1 MLRGRQLAHLRLQVS
16 GGSALSSAAAFPFR
30 RVCVFSGSLPGVQA
44 VYSRAARDLG
54 RALVRRGLG
63 LVYGG
68 ASVGLMGLLADAAL
82 ADGGEVIGVI
92 PEGLLRKEIAHSGL
106 SELRV
111 VSSMHERKASM
122 AELADA
128 FIALPGGLGTL
139 EELLEVLTWAQL
151 GLHTKPIG
159 LLDVAGFYQP
169 LLSALQHMVGEGFI
183 ATAHMQLFVVCSEPE
198 ALLDALA
205 SHTPPVLP
213 RKWLTPAEM

>member
-1 MLRGRQLAHLRLQVS
+1 
-16 GGSALSSAAAFPFR
+16 
-30 RVCVFSGSLPGVQA
+30 VCVFSGSLPGVQPI
-44 VYSRAARDLG
+44 YSRAAGSLG
-54 RALVRRGLG
+54 RALARRGLG

-68 ASVGLMGLLADAAL
+68 ASVGLMGAVADAAL
-82 ADGGEVIGVI
+82 GDGGQVIGII
-92 PEGLLRKEIAHSGL
+92 PETLVSKEIAHSGL

-111 VSSMHERKASM
+111 VSSMHERKAAM
-122 AELADA
+122 ADLADA

-139 EELLEVLTWAQL
+139 EELFEVVTWAQL

-169 LLSALQHMVGEGFI
+169 LLSALQHMVAEGFI
-183 ATAHMQLFVVCSEPE
+183 PASHMQLLVACSEPE

-213 RKWLTPAEM
+213 RKWLTRAET